1 MPPESE
7 KRLFGLSEGQVADLQ
22 RESVSIW
29 GHKLGLNVLFIL
41 ICPQICPHI
50 YLKLAFPTVANRQQK
65 TP

>member
-7 KRLFGLSEGQVADLQ
+7 KRLCGLSEGQVADLQ

-29 GHKLGLNVLFIL
+29 GHKLWLNVLFIL